1 MNVSITPE
9 LEQLVNT
16 KVNSGMYQSAS
27 EVIREGL
34 RLLAERDEMRTRR
47 IEKMDRFLQDGLDD
61 ITRGETLTAEELQA
75 GIARLIVELKQRNG

>member
-27 EVIREGL
+27 EVIREAL
-34 RLLAERDEMRTRR
+34 RLLAERDEMHTRR
-47 IEKMDRFLQDGLDD
+47 IEKMDRSLQDGLDD

-75 GIARLIVELKQRNG
+75 GIYRLLVDLKQRNG